1 MFPLTA
7 RAASTVCVI
16 FVLIRVSDLE
26 SRATVNPSGTPMD
39 DAIDA
44 EQVELPA
51 GCAKMAQQE
60 AWCAQDAADILD
72 GLATMGNS

>member
-1 MFPLTA
+1 
-7 RAASTVCVI
+7 
-16 FVLIRVSDLE
+16 
-26 SRATVNPSGTPMD
+26 MD

-60 AWCAQDAADILD
+60 AWCAQDAADIVD